1 MPNKIT
7 ITLPRKEELQVRE
20 ASIAYGIS
28 PEELSRIVIFRATK
42 NLLDIPEESLDEYKE
57 PEKILG
63 AYKNAVRDSKKGNLL
78 STLPKSIRSKR

>member
-1 MPNKIT
+1 MAKKFT
-7 ITLPRKEELQVRE
+7 ITLPRKDELQVRE

-28 PEELSRIVIFRATK
+28 PEELSRIVISRATQ

-63 AYKNAVRDSKKGNLL
+63 AYKNAVRDTKKGSLFP
-78 STLPKSIRSKR
+78 SRWSV